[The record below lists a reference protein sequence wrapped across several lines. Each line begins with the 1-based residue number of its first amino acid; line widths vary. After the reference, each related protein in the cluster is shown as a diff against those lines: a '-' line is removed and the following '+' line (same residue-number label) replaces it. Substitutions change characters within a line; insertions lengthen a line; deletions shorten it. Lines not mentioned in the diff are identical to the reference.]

1 MIEVLV
7 WSVLVG
13 AVAYRLGRFIVLD
26 TMFEGTR
33 DRAVDYLE
41 ARSHKMLFAKVL
53 ELVRCPYCITVW
65 TSGAVCATV
74 YGVST
79 LPFPVLVW
87 GVSSAVALVFWRVVD
102 PE

>member
-1 MIEVLV
+1 MIDVLV
-7 WSVLVG
+7 WSVLIG
-13 AVAYRLGRFIVLD
+13 AVAYRVGRFIVLD

-33 DRAVDYLE
+33 DRLVGVLE
-41 ARSHKMLFAKVL
+41 ARSHKLFFEKAL

-74 YGVST
+74 YSVST

>member
-1 MIEVLV
+1 MSDVLV
-7 WSVLVG
+7 WSVLIG
-13 AVAYRLGRFIVLD
+13 AIAYRLGRFIVLD

-41 ARSHKMLFAKVL
+41 ARSHKLFFAKVL

-74 YGVST
+74 SLVST
-79 LPFPVLVW
+79 LPFGLLVW
-87 GVSSAVALVFWRVVD
+87 GASSTVALVLWRIVD